1 MTSSLAGF
9 TLSIQPPTED
19 DKMIPQLDERLDEL
33 RQMYKASRDSEY
45 LYRYLEAQRLRE
57 IAVNEQIR
65 REQSVK
71 RGTRRSED

>member
-1 MTSSLAGF
+1 MTSPLAGF
-9 TLSIQPPTED
+9 PFRILPPTED